1 LRTAAF
7 AWLVAAAEPRVVVV
21 VIDGLP
27 TELLEQELPRLPFL
41 SSRTPHHATAVSCYP
56 STTGPAYF
64 PLLAGV
70 TPGAANVPGIRWF
83 DRTRPTR
90 SRFPHRG
97 LRSYVGPD
105 AAKMESD
112 TAAETIF
119 ARHAWPASTP
129 VGKDSPKARE
139 KSRDLLWALAH
150 FFETWDWADRR
161 TAWKLGRGLTKGR
174 PIVFAVFPSV
184 DEYGHMLGLHDARPA
199 EALQSIDA
207 LLAEKLADYNGQV
220 IVTADHGLTATDTHL
235 DLRALVEERVGPTLA
250 FPLTPRPDPAA
261 VVCESGNAFANVYL
275 RSGDGWRKPP
285 STAAC
290 RRLGAELAALDG
302 IHSVA
307 WRSERPGEAAIL
319 CGGRAG
325 LCGVREGGLF
335 QEGEAF
341 ANEFAGLEPRDAL
354 AASKEEENP
363 DAAFAL
369 SSLLASERAGDLL
382 VSAEVGFD
390 LRGRAEWPEHHASH
404 GALHRS
410 HTVVPVR
417 SSAPLPPRP
426 LRTLDVFAETLRLAG
441 IELAEYPQSDCALID
456 AGRWAPR
463 VLR

>member
-1 LRTAAF
+1 MVT
-7 AWLVAAAEPRVVVV
+7 AEPLVVVV

-27 TELLEQELPRLPFL
+27 ADLLEQELPRLPFL

-105 AAKMESD
+105 AAKMQSD

-161 TAWKLGRGLTKGR
+161 TAWKLGRGLKKGR
-174 PIVFAVFPSV
+174 PVVFAVFPSV
-184 DEYGHMLGLHDARPA
+184 DEYGHVLGLDDARPA
-199 EALQSIDA
+199 EALKAIDT
-207 LLAEKLADYNGQV
+207 LLAEKLADWGGDV
-220 IVTADHGLTATDTHL
+220 IVTADHGLTATHTHL
-235 DLRALVEERVGPTLA
+235 DLRALVEDRVGPTLA

-275 RSGDGWRKPP
+275 RGEGGWPERP
-285 STAAC
+285 SAEAC
-290 RRLGAELAALDG
+290 RRLAEDLATLEG
-302 IHSVA
+302 IDSVA
-307 WRSERPGEAAIL
+307 WRAERQGEAEIL

-325 LCGVREGGLF
+325 RCGVRGRSLF
-335 QEGEAF
+335 QEGDAF
-341 ANEFAGLEPRDAL
+341 DVEFAGLEPRDAL
-354 AASKEEENP
+354 AASIDETNP

-369 SSLLASERAGDLL
+369 SSLLASERAGDVL
-382 VSAEVGFD
+382 VSAGVGFD
-390 LRGRAEWPEHHASH
+390 LRGRAEWPEHRASH
-404 GALHRS
+404 GALHRP
-410 HTVVPVR
+410 HTVVAVR
-417 SSAPLPPRP
+417 SSAPLPSRP
-426 LRTLDVFAETLRLAG
+426 LRTLDVFAEILRLAG
-441 IELAEYPQSDCALID
+441 IDLSEYPQSDCALIE
-456 AGRWAPR
+456 AGLWAPR
-463 VLR
+463 VVR

>member
-1 LRTAAF
+1 
-7 AWLVAAAEPRVVVV
+7 VVV

-27 TELLEQELPRLPFL
+27 ADLLEQELPRLPFL
-41 SSRTPHHATAVSCYP
+41 SSRTPHRATAVSCYP

-70 TPGAANVPGIRWF
+70 SPGAANIPGIRWF

-105 AAKMESD
+105 AAKMPSD
-112 TAAETIF
+112 TAAETMF
-119 ARHAWPASTP
+119 GRHAWPASTP

-161 TAWKLGRGLTKGR
+161 TAWKLGRGLKKGR
-174 PIVFAVFPSV
+174 PVVFAVFPSV
-184 DEYGHMLGLHDARPA
+184 DEYGHVLGLDDARPA
-199 EALQSIDA
+199 EALQAIDA
-207 LLAEKLADYNGQV
+207 LLAEKLGEYDGEV
-220 IVTADHGLTATDTHL
+220 VLTADHGLTATHTHL

-275 RSGDGWRKPP
+275 RGDRGWADRP
-285 STAAC
+285 STAVC
-290 RRLGAELAALDG
+290 RRLAEELAALAG
-302 IHSVA
+302 ISSVA
-307 WRSERPGEAAIL
+307 WRGERDGEAEIL

-325 LCGVREGGLF
+325 RCGVRDGGLF
-335 QEGEAF
+335 QEGETFEA
-341 ANEFAGLEPRDAL
+341 EFAGLEPRDAL
-354 AASKEEENP
+354 AASVDGANP

-369 SSLLASERAGDLL
+369 SSLLVSERAGDLL

-390 LRGRAEWPEHHASH
+390 LRGRAEWPEHRASH
-404 GALHRS
+404 GALHRG
-410 HTVVPVR
+410 HTLVPVR
-417 SSAPLPPRP
+417 SSAPLPSRP
-426 LRTLDVFAETLRLAG
+426 LRTLDVFAEILRLAG
-441 IELAEYPQSDCALID
+441 IELSEYPQSDCALIE